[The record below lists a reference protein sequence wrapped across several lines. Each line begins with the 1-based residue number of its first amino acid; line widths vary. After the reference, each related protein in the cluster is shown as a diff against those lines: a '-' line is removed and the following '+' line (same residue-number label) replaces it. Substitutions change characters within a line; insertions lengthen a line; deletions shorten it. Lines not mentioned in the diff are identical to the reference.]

1 MDRFEVIS
9 IKFNNY
15 IRQATIEIH
24 NHEFEKSYK
33 AIINAI
39 NINPNAPE
47 PHNLLGIWYEFK
59 NNNDLARKHY
69 RAAYALDPTYKPAS
83 ENLERVCTN
92 FVSERKQINFG
103 EERLEEQEKAKEGKD
118 DLKLI
123 EVEIQS
129 GYCSCGKK
137 IMDLDISS
145 NLIIGYIVRGNDTI
159 IPNGKTEIR
168 EGDKLMIFTNMVS
181 CETMISSLLGE
192 I

>member
-39 NINPNAPE
+39 DINPNAPE

-118 DLKLI
+118 ELKLI

-192 I
+192 K

>member
-192 I
+192 K

>member
-129 GYCSCGKK
+129 GYYSCGKK

-192 I
+192 K

>member
-39 NINPNAPE
+39 DINPNAPE

-192 I
+192 K

>member
-118 DLKLI
+118 ELKLI

-129 GYCSCGKK
+129 GYYSCGKK

-192 I
+192 K